1 MNMPIQRPVTR
12 CQRGQ
17 ASRDGDGV
25 DILRLHDFGGGLD
38 PFLMLDELVA
48 SPGDDDIGGFPPHPH
63 RGIQTLTYVVHGG
76 LRHEDHLGH
85 HSSIGAGGAQWMHTG
100 HGIIHGET
108 PFTDAEGLHAFQLWI
123 NLPAHDKLSE
133 PTYRDVS
140 PDEMPRHRAPG
151 VELIALGGTWRT
163 SGGDT
168 LEGPL
173 DALAGQGAMAH
184 LRLDAGASLSL
195 ENHATRLLA
204 FVFDGSLTANGDTLA
219 RGELASFGPGDIL
232 TLHGIDKAQVLL
244 LAGEPHQEPI
254 AHHGPFVM
262 NHTHELEQAMRDY
275 RDGTLTHSPNE
286 QGLANGQ

>member
-1 MNMPIQRPVTR
+1 
-12 CQRGQ
+12 
-17 ASRDGDGV
+17 
-25 DILRLHDFGGGLD
+25 
-38 PFLMLDELVA
+38 MLDELVA

-173 DALAGQGAMAH
+173 DALAGKVPWRTCASTPGLPVAREPCHTVAGIRFRRQPDGQWRHPRARRTCQLRPGRHPDAARHRQG
-184 LRLDAGASLSL
+184 
-195 ENHATRLLA
+195 
-204 FVFDGSLTANGDTLA
+204 
-219 RGELASFGPGDIL
+219 
-232 TLHGIDKAQVLL
+232 QVLL